1 MLTTEE
7 TEYVF
12 SGHQKSVV
20 VDVGAAP
27 GGWTQYLA
35 NLQQVKRSLY
45 KQLIQNKSKNLYY
58 VIYSCRLG
66 ATQKN

>member
-35 NLQQVKRSLY
+35 NLQQVKSSLY
-45 KQLIQNKSKNLYY
+45 NNNEINSK
-58 VIYSCRLG
+58 
-66 ATQKN
+66 